1 MEAELILA
9 SESLFGTADYESAL
23 SVLPAYDG
31 AVREFRRLEKQIR
44 EKQNEERVSLEN
56 GRTKFKEPPRPCDVS
71 CKPSRRERLWFGK
84 TVYEHDG

>member
-44 EKQNEERVSLEN
+44 EKQNEERMNMEN
-56 GRTKFKEPPRPCDVS
+56 G
-71 CKPSRRERLWFGK
+71 
-84 TVYEHDG
+84 